1 MSRLPQDS
9 DFSWKLQQFVVG
21 LLYKGLPHHPAS
33 SLALSP
39 IEGTIHAVQGV
50 RYTYRSADG
59 SDYNP
64 LFPSLGRAGTPYAHS
79 VPSVRNPSL
88 FRLPE
93 PSLVFDA
100 LLQRDEFIPHPGGL
114 SSLFF
119 AFANLIVHTI
129 FNTNHSDWTINNASS
144 YLDLS
149 ALYGS
154 SEQQVNAVRKNDG
167 TGKLWEDVFAD
178 SRLLYMPPSVGA
190 LLILFS
196 RNHNVRIIYSN
207 FSCSSSD
214 RPFSILPKKSP
225 T

>member
-1 MSRLPQDS
+1 MSRLPPDS
-9 DFSWKLQQFVVG
+9 DFSWRLQRFVIG
-21 LLYKGLPHHPAS
+21 LLYKSNPHHPTS
-33 SLALSP
+33 YPVLPQVGGS
-39 IEGTIHAVQGV
+39 IHAVQGV
-50 RYTYRSADG
+50 RYAYRSADG

-79 VPSVRNPSL
+79 VPSATTTST

-93 PSLVFDA
+93 PSLVFDT

-129 FNTNHSDWTINNASS
+129 FNTNRSDWSINNASS

-149 ALYGS
+149 VLYGN
-154 SEQQVNAVRKNDG
+154 SEQQVNAVRRNDG

-178 SRLLYMPPSVGA
+178 GRLLFMPPSVGA
-190 LLILFS
+190 LLVMFS
-196 RNHNVRIIYSN
+196 RNHNVCITVSK
-207 FSCSSSD
+207 FSCNNSD
-214 RPFSILPKKSP
+214 CPPSILQKKSSK
-225 T
+225 